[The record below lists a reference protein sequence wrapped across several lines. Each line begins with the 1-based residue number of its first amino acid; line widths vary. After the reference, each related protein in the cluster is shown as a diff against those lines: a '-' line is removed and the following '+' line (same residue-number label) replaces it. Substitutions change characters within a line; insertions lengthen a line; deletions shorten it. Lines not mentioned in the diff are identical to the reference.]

1 MNTFDD
7 INTFDERGAAACPH
21 RSAVA
26 AEMLRRPREDAL
38 PEALITQGRYR
49 DEGCDLFAACLSC
62 PLPQCRYDVA
72 GGARAMLNR
81 VRDDEIRYL
90 RRELAVPLDEIARRF
105 RISRRT
111 VFRALR
117 AARKGSP
124 GTGGEGPMNGLG
136 ANGAHR

>member
-1 MNTFDD
+1 MSTFDD
-7 INTFDERGAAACPH
+7 MNTFDERGAAVRPH

-26 AEMLRRPREDAL
+26 AETLRRPREDAL

-49 DEGCDLFAACLSC
+49 DDGCDLFVACLSC

-81 VRDDEIRYL
+81 VRDDEIRYQ

-117 AARKGSP
+117 AAKKGGP
-124 GTGGEGPMNGLG
+124 GTGGEEPMNGLET
-136 ANGAHR
+136 NGAHR